1 MAKATRTGSLLRFE
15 YIDEDILLVRSTR
28 MAASSYKPHRLDA
41 SNLSH
46 DLNELQL
53 NECWYYMRYDSTL
66 RSVCAV
72 LLSSVTSQGIN
83 FMNVKGTAHLK
94 PTVAFADVIDRYYR
108 KVVSAALPWLLAAGV
123 VPISYDVVSVDP
135 VTELSMVVPLVPDHE
150 DVKIRVHN
158 QCAGDREDRQHKR
171 LRHEH
176 DDKKPIASIGL
187 KSFTALPRDEAPRNV
202 VYSHFLNVKN
212 KQAEHEKD
220 DQDDESQLVVLDG
233 FVSSESPLS
242 NGTLVSTVATTVVNQ
257 LRTIYKLETWREW
270 AENNRCC
277 PPMVLEDVPPRDA
290 NEAYERE
297 RNRELRD
304 QSMGS
309 DKAITQGAE
318 VVEATPPV
326 VKPEGILPVTSRDM
340 SREFGMSK
348 LELPTGK
355 RLVRQVESQTPGDL
369 MQEILGKRMQVCAS
383 LGVPSCIVGV
393 DRVTTASNTSKG
405 SALDDNTMRLFQI
418 TCTRLMRDLE
428 HILTSCITNCMM
440 KTIAEAQ
447 DKDKMEN
454 MLSCFFEGSFK
465 CSGDESK
472 PRKKDGKKKDGE
484 KDDED
489 DEDDEKP
496 DIVILPFIQQL
507 RAKLSIMPL
516 IDTQTALQLLEVQA
530 ISPDD
535 FKKCTVHSLGLDV

>member
-1 MAKATRTGSLLRFE
+1 
-15 YIDEDILLVRSTR
+15 
-28 MAASSYKPHRLDA
+28 
-41 SNLSH
+41 
-46 DLNELQL
+46 
-53 NECWYYMRYDSTL
+53 
-66 RSVCAV
+66 
-72 LLSSVTSQGIN
+72 
-83 FMNVKGTAHLK
+83 
-94 PTVAFADVIDRYYR
+94 
-108 KVVSAALPWLLAAGV
+108 
-123 VPISYDVVSVDP
+123 
-135 VTELSMVVPLVPDHE
+135 
-150 DVKIRVHN
+150 
-158 QCAGDREDRQHKR
+158 
-171 LRHEH
+171 
-176 DDKKPIASIGL
+176 
-187 KSFTALPRDEAPRNV
+187 
-202 VYSHFLNVKN
+202 
-212 KQAEHEKD
+212 
-220 DQDDESQLVVLDG
+220 
-233 FVSSESPLS
+233 
-242 NGTLVSTVATTVVNQ
+242 
-257 LRTIYKLETWREW
+257 
-270 AENNRCC
+270 
-277 PPMVLEDVPPRDA
+277 
-290 NEAYERE
+290 
-297 RNRELRD
+297 
-304 QSMGS
+304 
-309 DKAITQGAE
+309 
-318 VVEATPPV
+318 VEATPPV

-496 DIVILPFIQQL
+496 DI
-507 RAKLSIMPL
+507 
-516 IDTQTALQLLEVQA
+516 
-530 ISPDD
+530 
-535 FKKCTVHSLGLDV
+535 